1 MSNDDFVHDEII
13 ESEVEFDDS
22 EIVEADFDPPRE
34 VDNSKTWWLIYFYF
48 NDNLCSSLLL

>member
-1 MSNDDFVHDEII
+1 MVHLNRKRFQSKKGNMSNDDFVHDEII

-34 VDNSKTWWLIYFYF
+34 VDNSKT
-48 NDNLCSSLLL
+48 

>member
-34 VDNSKTWWLIYFYF
+34 VDNSKT
-48 NDNLCSSLLL
+48 